1 MRSRF
6 RRWWPVLKMLL
17 GLAILFAVGRQFF
30 RDLQTPGLWERPLHP
45 GWLLLSGLLYLAGI
59 SLSALYWQRL
69 LGHLGERPPLGVAL
83 RAYFIGHLGKYLPG
97 KAWALFLRASLV
109 HRGGVRLG
117 LATLTSFYEVL
128 TTMAA
133 GALVAAVLFAALGP
147 EAGSPFDAAD
157 LGRLLR
163 LEAPAGGVVGRLPA
177 VLLSLAVLLV
187 VGLPLLPP
195 LFNHLVHHLSL
206 PFRERDAARLP
217 HIRLAHLAE
226 GLVLAGLGW
235 LLLGASVAATLQG
248 IVGPAASFWALPT
261 LGRLAAVMGLSYVI
275 GFVILVAPGG
285 LGVREFFLTLF
296 LRPDLAALPGMDEA
310 AARGTTALAVLVLR
324 LVWTAAELVAA
335 GLLYRQPQKVVHSQ

>member
-6 RRWWPVLKMLL
+6 RRWWPVLKLLL
-17 GLAILFAVGRQFF
+17 GLAILFAVGWRFV
-30 RDLQTPGLWERPLHP
+30 RDLQDPHLWQRPLHP

-69 LGHLGERPPLGVAL
+69 LGHLGARPPLAAAL
-83 RAYFIGHLGKYLPG
+83 RAYFVGHLGKYLPG
-97 KAWALFLRASLV
+97 KAWALLVRATLIHGS
-109 HRGGVRLG
+109 GVRLG

-133 GALVAAVLFAALGP
+133 GVLVAAVLFAALGP
-147 EAGSPFDAAD
+147 EAGAAFDAED
-157 LGRLLR
+157 LRRLLR

-177 VLLSLAVLLV
+177 VLLSLALLAA

-195 LFNHLVHHLSL
+195 LFNRVVHHLSL

-217 HIRLAHLAE
+217 HIHLSHFAE
-226 GLVLAGLGW
+226 GLLMAGCGW
-235 LLLGASVAATLQG
+235 LLLGASLAAALQG
-248 IVGPAASFWALPT
+248 IVGGMGSFWDAPT
-261 LGRLAAVMGLSYVI
+261 LGRLAAAMGLSYVV

-296 LRPDLAALPGMDEA
+296 VTPELAGLPDMDATE
-310 AARGTTALAVLVLR
+310 ARGTAVLAVLVLR
-324 LVWTAAELVAA
+324 LVWTAAELSAA
-335 GLLYRQPQKVVHSQ
+335 GLLYGRAKVDSRQ